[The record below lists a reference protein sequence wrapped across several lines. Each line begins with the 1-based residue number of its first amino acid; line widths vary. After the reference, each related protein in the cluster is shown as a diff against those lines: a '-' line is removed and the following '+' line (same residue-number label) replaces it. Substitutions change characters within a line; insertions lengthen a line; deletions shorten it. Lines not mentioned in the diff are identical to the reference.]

1 MKKVFYKHVNQV
13 ENKKMKKDDNIAL
26 RVAKTIA
33 ITAGICSSDNDD
45 RFDSRTFS
53 DGFTGKL
60 KKKISEYVDSIHAGD
75 AMSND
80 IRVPYVFFPENY
92 SGEFTDGNYIGK
104 FSIAHINNCEDNN
117 EIQFCINAS
126 LVDAGKTEPQAIWS
140 DKYSYS
146 MHVKSFSGER
156 VVLSK
161 SSNAFTV
168 SNIGDYSIMTL
179 LKGEAIIDE
188 YGVDVP
194 AKEAKAGDVANEN
207 HEFLFNEFGIVAE
220 DIKKKIAVWI
230 DDNKIVSVI
239 SSDVNDEIG
248 QNERNRKGIQ
258 E

>member
-1 MKKVFYKHVNQV
+1 
-13 ENKKMKKDDNIAL
+13 MKKDDNIAL
-26 RVAKTIA
+26 RVAKMVA

-45 RFDSRTFS
+45 RFDSRAFS

-60 KKKISEYVDSIHAGD
+60 KKKIGEYVDGIHAGD

-80 IRVPYVFFPENY
+80 IRVPHVFFPENY

-104 FSIAHINNCEDNN
+104 FSVAYINDCEDSG
-117 EIQFCINAS
+117 EFQFCINAS

-140 DKYSYS
+140 DKYCYS
-146 MHVKSFSGER
+146 LHVRSFFGER

-168 SNIGDYSIMTL
+168 GNIGDYSIMTL

-194 AKEAKAGDVANEN
+194 AKDAKAGDVANDN
-207 HEFLFNEFGIVAE
+207 HEFLLKEFGIVAD
-220 DIKKKIAVWI
+220 DIKKKVAAWI
-230 DDNKIVSVI
+230 DDNKVVSVI
-239 SSDVNDEIG
+239 SSDVNDEVS
-248 QNERNRKGIQ
+248 QNERNRKGIR